1 MDKNKRFYNDDDT
14 PVCRFGPGGDFF
26 TDWPDKKVSKVSRQ
40 PIGSVLKAIAKMLDT
55 VITEELLQNSTLEK
69 INLAVNGTLLS
80 TDTEDKIDIDKS
92 IYGEQSRTNEPDA
105 SAITGPEADRQ
116 LPKEPMLF
124 DNASGTVAGTGHKSN
139 NSIRAHRRP
148 KRKRIAFGTIRQG
161 SLFEPHPESSK
172 VA

>member
-1 MDKNKRFYNDDDT
+1 MDKNKRFYNEDDT

-69 INLAVNGTLLS
+69 INLAVNGES
-80 TDTEDKIDIDKS
+80 EISNFKSQISNMEDKIDTDKS
-92 IYGEQSRTNEPDA
+92 IEPDA
-105 SAITGPEADRQ
+105 PTITGPEADRQ

-124 DNASGTVAGTGHKSN
+124 DNASGTIAGTGHKSN

-161 SLFEPHPESSK
+161 SLFEPHQESSK